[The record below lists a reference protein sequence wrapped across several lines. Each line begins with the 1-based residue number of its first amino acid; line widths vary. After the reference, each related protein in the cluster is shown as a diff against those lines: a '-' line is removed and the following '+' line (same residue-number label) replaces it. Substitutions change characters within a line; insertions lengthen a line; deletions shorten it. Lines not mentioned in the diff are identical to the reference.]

1 MYSEFEDFVAFL
13 FSREEMSVK
22 IYTFENCVFDGF
34 KLERFRCDKKNN
46 RDTITVRFIINNQ
59 YIDTRVILG

>member
-22 IYTFENCVFDGF
+22 IYTFENCVF
-34 KLERFRCDKKNN
+34 EDKSLSNVKYMMDSNS
-46 RDTITVRFIINNQ
+46 RDFDVIRRIIEIQ
-59 YIDTRVILG
+59 

>member
-1 MYSEFEDFVAFL
+1 MSSYS
-13 FSREEMSVK
+13 
-22 IYTFENCVFDGF
+22 
-34 KLERFRCDKKNN
+34 KKNN

>member
-22 IYTFENCVFDGF
+22 IYTFENCVF
-34 KLERFRCDKKNN
+34 EDKSLSNVIYMMDSN
-46 RDTITVRFIINNQ
+46 SRHFDVFI
-59 YIDTRVILG
+59 